1 MSLPLKSLLL
11 RYQRVQCPWCEHD
24 PAYDHHQ
31 QAEPEAKYCHDDIG
45 CDDGHDDDDDG
56 DDDED
61 DDDKIWAEPGEWC
74 QSSVFIHLILKKKSI
89 TIYLRKGAKSGILII
104 QL

>member
-11 RYQRVQCPWCEHD
+11 RYQRIQCPWCEHD

-61 DDDKIWAEPGEWC
+61 DDDKIWAEPVRRVMPIKRVHSPNIKE
-74 QSSVFIHLILKKKSI
+74 
-89 TIYLRKGAKSGILII
+89 
-104 QL
+104 